1 MSVATAR
8 PAVSEARA
16 RSGEEAAA
24 HRDALL
30 AEALDHG
37 VVPADLA
44 ALSALVDVAA
54 IHPDLHTT
62 LSVHGEREGVVAE
75 LTYEVAHSPEGAVM
89 RLVDPPG
96 DPGRLGPPTR
106 AGATSEVD
114 GGDADG
120 DGDGE
125 LDGEA
130 VRSILTDTLVETP
143 DLVAVFASVGREA
156 LWANDAFV
164 TLIPIRE
171 VDKIWLVELLDEWSR
186 GHYEVKVLP
195 ALVKFGRWRGRLT
208 LVSDG
213 GPLPVSAVMVAHR
226 DHRGDI
232 AQVSL
237 VARDLSELRT
247 AEERV
252 SASETRLAA
261 LVEHV
266 SDLIVVVDP
275 DGTIRYLSP
284 AVSRTLGH
292 DEGQLDGT
300 NVLDL
305 VHTEDRPEDLG
316 ALAQPTDQGIGSP
329 VVLRV
334 AASDG
339 SWRHLEVIVTDL
351 TANPAIGGVVLN
363 ARDVTERVLA
373 ARELANRAF
382 TDPLTGL
389 PNRVRLLDRLESLMD
404 SGSHGAEAGGS
415 PEPEPVTA
423 VVCDIDEFKP
433 LNTVVGAAGGDA
445 LLREVADRLTA
456 TVEAPATLAR
466 LGGASFVVVLAG
478 PPDAM
483 AAMRLANR
491 IRSVVGSPISLDG
504 RQVELSLSVGI
515 AEGVVDD
522 DPERLIRRAEQA
534 MTRARLDGGDRT
546 ELFDGALAEESTR
559 RHTIDQ
565 QLRQALDHDGLR
577 VHFQPILDIESDQV
591 VAAEA
596 LLRVHDTDGTVMSP
610 AEFVE
615 AAESSGLI
623 SQLGMA
629 VLQATC
635 QQLAV
640 WTSRQV
646 GTVPREVSV
655 NVSPRQLADPEL
667 PAQVQQVLAATG
679 VDPAQLSLEIT
690 ESILIGA
697 EPTVDAGISYL
708 RSLGV
713 RIGLDDFGTGQSSL
727 GYLKR
732 FPLDF
737 VKIDR
742 SLVAGLGIDEQDT
755 AIVRATIELAHNLG
769 LVVTA
774 VGVEN
779 EEQLEALGILGCD
792 RAQGYLF
799 APAVPADQL
808 SGVMG
813 GSTAPA

>member
-1 MSVATAR
+1 V
-8 PAVSEARA
+8 AVSHPGLQTTVVVR
-16 RSGEEAAA
+16 GE
-24 HRDALL
+24 L
-30 AEALDHG
+30 
-37 VVPADLA
+37 
-44 ALSALVDVAA
+44 
-54 IHPDLHTT
+54 
-62 LSVHGEREGVVAE
+62 EGVVAD
-75 LTYEVAHSPEGAVM
+75 LAFEVAHGPDGAVV
-89 RLVDPPG
+89 RLVDPLPVPAARRTAETRPG
-96 DPGRLGPPTR
+96 
-106 AGATSEVD
+106 GADDDDE
-114 GGDADG
+114 AEAELA
-120 DGDGE
+120 E

-130 VRSILTDTLVETP
+130 IRTILTDTLVETP
-143 DLVAVFASVGREA
+143 DMVAVFASIGREA
-156 LWANDAFV
+156 VWANDAFV

-171 VDKIWLVELLDEWSR
+171 SDKIWLVELLDEWSR

-208 LVSDG
+208 FVSDA

-226 DHRGDI
+226 DQSGDI
-232 AQVSL
+232 AQVTL
-237 VARDLSELRT
+237 VARDLSELRA

-252 SASETRLAA
+252 NATETRFAA
-261 LVEHV
+261 LVEQV

-275 DGTIRYLSP
+275 DGTIQYVSP
-284 AVSRTLGH
+284 AVNRTLGH
-292 DEGQLDGT
+292 DEGALEAT

-305 VHTEDRPEDLG
+305 VHPEDRPSDLPT
-316 ALAQPTDQGIGSP
+316 LAQPTDQGIGSP
-329 VVLRV
+329 VVLRMS
-334 AASDG
+334 ARDG

-351 TANPAIGGVVLN
+351 TLNPAIGGVVLN
-363 ARDVTERVLA
+363 ARDVTERVMA

-389 PNRVRLLDRLESLMD
+389 PNRVRLLDRLESLMEGD
-404 SGSHGAEAGGS
+404 GEQGDGPAPGDPA
-415 PEPEPVTA
+415 PVVA
-423 VVCDIDEFKP
+423 MVCDIDEFKP
-433 LNTVVGAAGGDA
+433 LNTVVGPEGGDA
-445 LLREVADRLTA
+445 VLREVAVRLA
-456 TVEAPATLAR
+456 GAVEPPVTLAR
-466 LGGASFVVVLAG
+466 LGGASFVVVMAG
-478 PPDAM
+478 RPDAM

-491 IRSVVGSPISLDG
+491 IRSAVGAPISLDG

-522 DPERLIRRAEQA
+522 DPERLIGRAEQA
-534 MTRARLDGGDRT
+534 MARARHDGGDRT
-546 ELFDGALAEESTR
+546 ELFDSALAAESSR

-565 QLRQALDHDGLR
+565 QLRTALDQDGLR
-577 VHFQPILDIESDQV
+577 VHFQPIVDIESDQV

-596 LLRVHDTDGTVMSP
+596 LLRVHDADGTVMSP

-615 AAESSGLI
+615 AAESGGLI
-623 SQLGMA
+623 SQLGLQ

-635 QQLAV
+635 EQLAV
-640 WTSRQV
+640 WTSR
-646 GTVPREVSV
+646 GSGGAPHEVSV
-655 NVSPRQLADPEL
+655 NVSPRQLADPDL
-667 PAQVQQVLAATG
+667 PTQVQQVLAATG
-679 VDPAQLSLEIT
+679 VDPSQLSLEIT

-769 LVVTA
+769 LIVTA

-808 SGVMG
+808 V
-813 GSTAPA
+813 TAD